1 VGVDDFMS
9 ERVSTS
15 KAVLDRLHR
24 PLWDLR
30 ISVTD
35 RCNFRCIYCM
45 PREVFGPGY
54 AFVPREDLLTLE
66 EIARVAKVFAMIGM
80 RKVRI
85 TGGEPL
91 IRRNLEHLIEMIDA
105 MEGVQ
110 DISLTTNGSML
121 SPSRAVSLK
130 QAGLKRLTISLDAL
144 DDATFKRINDVDY
157 PASRVLDGIDNA
169 RAAGFSDIKVNA
181 VVRRGFNEHA
191 VLDLV
196 KHFRHTG
203 CIVRFIEYMDV
214 GETNGW
220 NLDDVIPAADLVDRI
235 DALYPL
241 EAVSPNYPGEV
252 AKRWR
257 YRDGAG
263 EIGFITSVTQS
274 FCGDCSRAR
283 LSAVGE
289 LYTCLFGTQ
298 GHDLRD
304 LLRSGADDAQLLEA
318 VSRIWRGRTDRYSEL
333 RATATPVPVSGRA
346 KVEMSH
352 IGG

>member
-1 VGVDDFMS
+1 MTMITDTLS
-9 ERVSTS
+9 
-15 KAVLDRLHR
+15 R
-24 PLWDLR
+24 PLRDLR

-35 RCNFRCIYCM
+35 RCNFRCVYCM
-45 PREVFGPGY
+45 PREIFGPGY
-54 AFVPREDLLTLE
+54 AFVPRKDLLTLE
-66 EIARVAKVFAMIGM
+66 EIARIATVFARIGM

-91 IRRNLEHLIEMIDA
+91 IRRNLEHLVEMINAID
-105 MEGVQ
+105 GVE

-121 SPSRAVSLK
+121 TARRAADLK
-130 QAGLKRLTISLDAL
+130 KAGLRRLTVSLDAL
-144 DDATFKRINDVDY
+144 DDETFKKINDVDY
-157 PASRVLDGIDNA
+157 PAARVLDGIENA
-169 RAAGFSDIKVNA
+169 RTAGFSDIKVNA
-181 VVRRGFNEHA
+181 VIRNGLNEHA

-196 KHFRHTG
+196 KHFRGSG

-220 NLDDVIPAADLVDRI
+220 NLDDVIPAEQLVDQI
-235 DALYPL
+235 NAQFPL
-241 EAVSPNYPGEV
+241 EPINPNYRGEV

-257 YRDGAG
+257 YRDGGG

-274 FCGDCSRAR
+274 FCGECSRAR

-289 LYTCLFGTQ
+289 VYTCLFASQ
-298 GHDLRD
+298 GHDLRE
-304 LLRSGADDAQLLEA
+304 LLRSGADDEALL
-318 VSRIWRGRTDRYSEL
+318 SRVTQIWTGRDDRYSEL
-333 RATATPVPVSGRA
+333 RGLNVPLPASGRG

>member
-1 VGVDDFMS
+1 MILMS
-9 ERVSTS
+9 EHASTN

-24 PLWDLR
+24 PLRDLR

-35 RCNFRCIYCM
+35 RCNFRCVYCM
-45 PREVFGPGY
+45 PREIFGPGY
-54 AFVPREDLLTLE
+54 AFLPRKDLLTLE
-66 EIARVAKVFAMIGM
+66 EIARVAQVFAALGM

-105 MEGVQ
+105 TEGVQ

-121 SPSRAVSLK
+121 TADRAVSLK

-144 DDATFKRINDVDY
+144 DDATFKSINDVDY

-169 RAAGFSDIKVNA
+169 RAVGFSDIKVNA
-181 VVRRGFNEHA
+181 VVRRGLNEHA
-191 VLDLV
+191 VLDLA
-196 KHFRHTG
+196 KHFRHSG

-274 FCGDCSRAR
+274 FCRECSRAR

-298 GHDLRD
+298 GHDLRS
-304 LLRSGADDAQLLEA
+304 LLRSGADDAQLLQA
-318 VSRIWRGRTDRYSEL
+318 VSEIWQGREDRYSEL
-333 RATATPVPVSGRA
+333 RATATNVPVPGKA

>member
-1 VGVDDFMS
+1 MS
-9 ERVSTS
+9 AIISTGEPI
-15 KAVLDRLHR
+15 LDSLAR
-24 PLWDLR
+24 PLRDLR

-35 RCNFRCIYCM
+35 RCNFRCVYCM

-54 AFVPREDLLTLE
+54 AFVPRDDLLTLE
-66 EIARVAKVFAMIGM
+66 EIARIAGVFAAIGM

-105 MEGVQ
+105 IDGVE

-121 SPSRAVSLK
+121 SPGRATDLK
-130 QAGLKRLTISLDAL
+130 KSGLKRLTVSLDAL

-157 PASRVLDGIDNA
+157 PVSRVLDGIENA

-181 VVRRGFNEHA
+181 VVRRGFNQHA
-191 VLDLV
+191 VLDLA

-220 NLDDVIPAADLVDRI
+220 NLDDVIPASDLVDEI
-235 DALYPL
+235 DARYEL

-263 EIGFITSVTQS
+263 EIGLITSVTQS

-289 LYTCLFGTQ
+289 LYTCLFATR

-304 LLRSGADDAQLLEA
+304 LLRSGASDTQLLQA
-318 VSRIWRGRTDRYSEL
+318 VCEIWQGRNDRYSEL
-333 RATATPVPVSGRA
+333 RANGASIPVSGQA

>member
-1 VGVDDFMS
+1 
-9 ERVSTS
+9 
-15 KAVLDRLHR
+15 
-24 PLWDLR
+24 
-30 ISVTD
+30 
-35 RCNFRCIYCM
+35 M

-66 EIARVAKVFAMIGM
+66 EVARIAKVFAMIGM

-105 MEGVQ
+105 MDGVE

-121 SPSRAVSLK
+121 SPGRAVALK
-130 QAGLKRLTISLDAL
+130 KAGLKRLTVSLDAL
-144 DDATFKRINDVDY
+144 DDETFKRINDVDY
-157 PASRVLDGIDNA
+157 PVSRVLDGIENA

-220 NLDDVIPAADLVDRI
+220 NLDDVIPASDLVREI
-235 DALYPL
+235 DAQHPI
-241 EAVSPNYPGEV
+241 EPVSPNYRGEV

-257 YRDGAG
+257 FRDGAG
-263 EIGFITSVTQS
+263 EIGLITSVTQS
-274 FCGDCSRAR
+274 FCGECSRAR

-289 LYTCLFGTQ
+289 VYTCLFASQ

-304 LLRSGADDAQLLEA
+304 LLRSGISDAQLLQA
-318 VSRIWRGRTDRYSEL
+318 VCRIWQGRSDRYSEL
-333 RATATPVPVSGRA
+333 RATAASMPVPGQA

>member
-1 VGVDDFMS
+1 MS
-9 ERVSTS
+9 ERASTS
-15 KAVLDRLHR
+15 KAVLDRLNR
-24 PLWDLR
+24 PLRDLR

-35 RCNFRCIYCM
+35 RCNFRCVYCM

-54 AFVPREDLLTLE
+54 AFVPRKDLLTLE
-66 EIARVAKVFAMIGM
+66 EIARVAQVFASLGM

-105 MEGVQ
+105 TEGVE

-121 SPSRAVSLK
+121 TSVRAASLK

-169 RAAGFSDIKVNA
+169 RAAGFADIKVNA

-191 VLDLV
+191 VLNLV
-196 KHFRHTG
+196 KHFRHSG

-220 NLDDVIPAADLVDRI
+220 NLDDVIPAAELVDRI

-298 GHDLRD
+298 GHDLRS
-304 LLRSGADDAQLLEA
+304 LLRSGADDAQLLQA
-318 VSRIWRGRTDRYSEL
+318 VSEIWQERADRYSEL
-333 RATATPVPVSGRA
+333 RATATPVPLTGQA

>member
-1 VGVDDFMS
+1 
-9 ERVSTS
+9 
-15 KAVLDRLHR
+15 
-24 PLWDLR
+24 
-30 ISVTD
+30 
-35 RCNFRCIYCM
+35 
-45 PREVFGPGY
+45 
-54 AFVPREDLLTLE
+54 
-66 EIARVAKVFAMIGM
+66 
-80 RKVRI
+80 
-85 TGGEPL
+85 
-91 IRRNLEHLIEMIDA
+91 MIDA
-105 MEGVQ
+105 IDGVE

-121 SPSRAVSLK
+121 SPGRATDLK
-130 QAGLKRLTISLDAL
+130 KSGLKRLTVSLDAL

-157 PASRVLDGIDNA
+157 PVSRVLDGIENA

-181 VVRRGFNEHA
+181 VVRRGFNQHA
-191 VLDLV
+191 VLDLA

-220 NLDDVIPAADLVDRI
+220 NLDDVIPASDLVDEI
-235 DALYPL
+235 DARYEL

-289 LYTCLFGTQ
+289 LYTCLFATR

-304 LLRSGADDAQLLEA
+304 LLRSGASDTQLLQA
-318 VSRIWRGRTDRYSEL
+318 VCEIWQGRNDRYSEL
-333 RATATPVPVSGRA
+333 RANGASIPVSGQA

>member
-1 VGVDDFMS
+1 MS
-9 ERVSTS
+9 ERASTS
-15 KAVLDRLHR
+15 KAVLDKLNR
-24 PLWDLR
+24 PLRDLR

-35 RCNFRCIYCM
+35 RCNFRCVYCM

-54 AFVPREDLLTLE
+54 AFVPRKDLLTLE
-66 EIARVAKVFAMIGM
+66 EIARVAQVFASLGM

-105 MEGVQ
+105 TEGVE

-121 SPSRAVSLK
+121 TSVRAASLK

-169 RAAGFSDIKVNA
+169 RAAGFADIKVNA

-196 KHFRHTG
+196 KHFRHSG

-220 NLDDVIPAADLVDRI
+220 NLDDVIPAAELVDRI

-298 GHDLRD
+298 GHDLRS
-304 LLRSGADDAQLLEA
+304 LLRSGADDAQLLQA
-318 VSRIWRGRTDRYSEL
+318 VSEIWQERADRYSEL
-333 RATATPVPVSGRA
+333 RATATPVPLTGQA

>member
-1 VGVDDFMS
+1 MS
-9 ERVSTS
+9 ERASTS
-15 KAVLDRLHR
+15 KAVLDRLNR
-24 PLWDLR
+24 PLRDLR

-35 RCNFRCIYCM
+35 RCNFRCVYCM

-54 AFVPREDLLTLE
+54 AFVPRKDLLTLE
-66 EIARVAKVFAMIGM
+66 EIARVAQVFASLGM

-105 MEGVQ
+105 TEGVE

-121 SPSRAVSLK
+121 TSVRAASLK

-169 RAAGFSDIKVNA
+169 RAAGFADIKVNA

-196 KHFRHTG
+196 KHFRHSG

-220 NLDDVIPAADLVDRI
+220 NLDDVIPAAELVDRI

-298 GHDLRD
+298 GHDLRS
-304 LLRSGADDAQLLEA
+304 LLRSGADDAQLLRA
-318 VSRIWRGRTDRYSEL
+318 VSEIWQERADRYSEL
-333 RATATPVPVSGRA
+333 RATATPVPLTGQA

>member
-1 VGVDDFMS
+1 MILMS
-9 ERVSTS
+9 EHTPTS
-15 KAVLDRLHR
+15 KAVRDRLHR
-24 PLWDLR
+24 PLRDLR

-35 RCNFRCIYCM
+35 RCNFRCVYCM
-45 PREVFGPGY
+45 PREIFGPGY
-54 AFVPREDLLTLE
+54 AFLPRKDLLTLE
-66 EIARVAKVFAMIGM
+66 EIARVAQVFAALGM
-80 RKVRI
+80 RKVRL

-91 IRRNLEHLIEMIDA
+91 IRRNLEHLIEMIGA
-105 MEGVQ
+105 TEGVQ

-121 SPSRAVSLK
+121 TADRAASLK

-144 DDATFKRINDVDY
+144 DDATFKSINAVDY
-157 PASRVLDGIDNA
+157 PASRVLDVINNA
-169 RAAGFSDIKVNA
+169 RAAGFLDIKVKA
-181 VVRRGFNEHA
+181 VVRRGLNEHA
-191 VLDLV
+191 VLDLA
-196 KHFRHTG
+196 KHFRHSG

-298 GHDLRD
+298 GHDLRS
-304 LLRSGADDAQLLEA
+304 LLRSGADDTQLLQA
-318 VSRIWRGRTDRYSEL
+318 VSEIWQARTDRYSEL
-333 RATATPVPVSGRA
+333 RATATPLPVTGQA

>member
-1 VGVDDFMS
+1 MIFMS
-9 ERVSTS
+9 ERASTS

-24 PLWDLR
+24 PLRDLR

-35 RCNFRCIYCM
+35 RCNFRCVYCM

-54 AFVPREDLLTLE
+54 AFVPREELLTLE
-66 EIARVAKVFAMIGM
+66 EIARVAKVFAEIGM

-181 VVRRGFNEHA
+181 VVRQGFNEHA

-304 LLRSGADDAQLLEA
+304 VLRSGADDAQLLEA
-318 VSRIWRGRTDRYSEL
+318 VSQIWRGRTDRYSEL
-333 RATATPVPVSGRA
+333 RATATPVPFSGRA

>member
-1 VGVDDFMS
+1 MIFMS
-9 ERVSTS
+9 ERASTS
-15 KAVLDRLHR
+15 KVLLDRLNR
-24 PLWDLR
+24 PLRDLR

-35 RCNFRCIYCM
+35 RCNFRCVYCM

-54 AFVPREDLLTLE
+54 AFVPRKDLLTLE
-66 EIARVAKVFAMIGM
+66 EIARVAQVFASLGM

-91 IRRNLEHLIEMIDA
+91 IRRNLEHLIEMIDTT
-105 MEGVQ
+105 EGVE

-121 SPSRAVSLK
+121 TSVRAASLK

-169 RAAGFSDIKVNA
+169 RAAGFADIKVNA

-196 KHFRHTG
+196 KHFRHSG

-220 NLDDVIPAADLVDRI
+220 NLDDVIPAAELVDRI

-298 GHDLRD
+298 SHDLRS
-304 LLRSGADDAQLLEA
+304 LLRSGADDAQLLQA
-318 VSRIWRGRTDRYSEL
+318 VSEIWQERADRYSEL
-333 RATATPVPVSGRA
+333 RATATPVPLTGQA

>member
-1 VGVDDFMS
+1 
-9 ERVSTS
+9 
-15 KAVLDRLHR
+15 
-24 PLWDLR
+24 
-30 ISVTD
+30 
-35 RCNFRCIYCM
+35 
-45 PREVFGPGY
+45 EVFGPGY
-54 AFVPREDLLTLE
+54 AFVPRKDLLTLE
-66 EIARVAKVFAMIGM
+66 EIARVAQVFASLGM

-105 MEGVQ
+105 TEGVE

-121 SPSRAVSLK
+121 TSVRAASLK

-169 RAAGFSDIKVNA
+169 RAAGFADIKVNA

-196 KHFRHTG
+196 KYFRHSG

-220 NLDDVIPAADLVDRI
+220 NLDDVIPAAELVDRI

-298 GHDLRD
+298 GHDLRS
-304 LLRSGADDAQLLEA
+304 LLRSGADDAQLLQA
-318 VSRIWRGRTDRYSEL
+318 VSEIWQERADRYSEL
-333 RATATPVPVSGRA
+333 RATATPVPLTGQA

>member
-1 VGVDDFMS
+1 MS
-9 ERVSTS
+9 ERASTS
-15 KAVLDRLHR
+15 KAVLDRLNR
-24 PLWDLR
+24 PLRDLR

-35 RCNFRCIYCM
+35 RCNFRCVYCM

-54 AFVPREDLLTLE
+54 AFVPRKDLLTLE
-66 EIARVAKVFAMIGM
+66 EIARVAQVFASLGM

-105 MEGVQ
+105 TEGVE

-121 SPSRAVSLK
+121 TSVRAASLK

-169 RAAGFSDIKVNA
+169 RAAGFADIKVNA

-191 VLDLV
+191 VLNLV
-196 KHFRHTG
+196 KHFRHSG

-220 NLDDVIPAADLVDRI
+220 NLDDVIPAAELVDRI

-298 GHDLRD
+298 GHDLRS
-304 LLRSGADDAQLLEA
+304 LLRSGADDAQLLRA
-318 VSRIWRGRTDRYSEL
+318 VSEIWQERADRYSEL
-333 RATATPVPVSGRA
+333 RATATPVPLTGQA

>member
-1 VGVDDFMS
+1 MSTTLLTEEPIVDGL
-9 ERVSTS
+9 
-15 KAVLDRLHR
+15 AR
-24 PLWDLR
+24 PFRDLR

-35 RCNFRCIYCM
+35 RCNFRCVYCM

-54 AFVPREDLLTLE
+54 AFVPREELLTLE
-66 EIARVAKVFAMIGM
+66 EIARIVGVFAVIGM

-91 IRRNLEHLIEMIDA
+91 IRRNLEHLIEMIEA
-105 MEGVQ
+105 MDGVE

-121 SPSRAVSLK
+121 SQSRAVNLK
-130 QAGLKRLTISLDAL
+130 RAGLKRLTVSLDAL

-157 PASRVLDGIDNA
+157 PVSRVLDGIENA
-169 RAAGFSDIKVNA
+169 RAAGFSDIKVNT
-181 VVRRGFNEHA
+181 VVRRDLNQHA

-220 NLDDVIPAADLVDRI
+220 NLDDVIPASDLVDEI
-235 DALYPL
+235 NAWYPL

-274 FCGDCSRAR
+274 FCGECSRAR

-289 LYTCLFGTQ
+289 VYTCLFATQ

-304 LLRSGADDAQLLEA
+304 LLRSGASDAQLLQA
-318 VSRIWRGRTDRYSEL
+318 VCKIWQGRKDRYSEL
-333 RATATPVPVSGRA
+333 RATGASIPDTGQT

>member
-1 VGVDDFMS
+1 MS
-9 ERVSTS
+9 ERASTS
-15 KAVLDRLHR
+15 KAVLDRRRR
-24 PLWDLR
+24 PLRDLR
-30 ISVTD
+30 SSVTD
-35 RCNFRCIYCM
+35 RCNFRCVYCM

-54 AFVPREDLLTLE
+54 AFVPRKDLLTLE
-66 EIARVAKVFAMIGM
+66 EIARVAQVFASLGM

-105 MEGVQ
+105 TEGVE

-121 SPSRAVSLK
+121 TSVRAASLK

-169 RAAGFSDIKVNA
+169 RAAGFADIKVNA

-196 KHFRHTG
+196 KHFRHSG

-220 NLDDVIPAADLVDRI
+220 NLDDVIPAAELVDRI

-298 GHDLRD
+298 GHDLRS
-304 LLRSGADDAQLLEA
+304 LLRSGADDAQLLQA
-318 VSRIWRGRTDRYSEL
+318 VSEIWQERADRYSEL
-333 RATATPVPVSGRA
+333 RATATPVPLAGQA

>member
-1 VGVDDFMS
+1 M
-9 ERVSTS
+9 
-15 KAVLDRLHR
+15 LDRRNR
-24 PLWDLR
+24 PLRDLR

-35 RCNFRCIYCM
+35 RCNFRCVYCM

-54 AFVPREDLLTLE
+54 AFVPRKDLLTLE
-66 EIARVAKVFAMIGM
+66 EIARVAQVFASLGM

-105 MEGVQ
+105 TEGVE

-121 SPSRAVSLK
+121 TSVRAASLK

-169 RAAGFSDIKVNA
+169 RAAGFADIKVNA

-196 KHFRHTG
+196 KHFRHSG

-220 NLDDVIPAADLVDRI
+220 NLDDVIPAAELVDRI

-241 EAVSPNYPGEV
+241 ETVSPNYPGEV

-274 FCGDCSRAR
+274 FGGDCSRAR

-298 GHDLRD
+298 GHDLRS
-304 LLRSGADDAQLLEA
+304 LLRSGADDAQLLQA
-318 VSRIWRGRTDRYSEL
+318 VSEIWQERADRYSEL
-333 RATATPVPVSGRA
+333 RATATPVPLTGQA

>member
-1 VGVDDFMS
+1 MS
-9 ERVSTS
+9 ERASTS
-15 KAVLDRLHR
+15 KAVLDRLNR
-24 PLWDLR
+24 PLRDLR

-35 RCNFRCIYCM
+35 RCNFRCVYCM

-54 AFVPREDLLTLE
+54 AFVPRKDLLTLE
-66 EIARVAKVFAMIGM
+66 EIARVAQVFASLGM

-91 IRRNLEHLIEMIDA
+91 ICRNLEHLIEMIDA
-105 MEGVQ
+105 TEGVE

-121 SPSRAVSLK
+121 TSVRAASLK

-169 RAAGFSDIKVNA
+169 RAAGFADIKVNA
-181 VVRRGFNEHA
+181 VVRRGLNEHA

-196 KHFRHTG
+196 KHFRHSG

-220 NLDDVIPAADLVDRI
+220 NLDDVIPAAELVDRI

-298 GHDLRD
+298 GHDLRS
-304 LLRSGADDAQLLEA
+304 LLRSGADDAQLLQA
-318 VSRIWRGRTDRYSEL
+318 VSEIWQERADRYSEL
-333 RATATPVPVSGRA
+333 RATATPVPLTGQA

>member
-1 VGVDDFMS
+1 
-9 ERVSTS
+9 
-15 KAVLDRLHR
+15 
-24 PLWDLR
+24 
-30 ISVTD
+30 
-35 RCNFRCIYCM
+35 
-45 PREVFGPGY
+45 
-54 AFVPREDLLTLE
+54 VPRKDLLTLE
-66 EIARVAKVFAMIGM
+66 EIARVAQVFASLGM

-105 MEGVQ
+105 TEGVE

-121 SPSRAVSLK
+121 TSVRAASLK

-169 RAAGFSDIKVNA
+169 RAAGFADIKVNA

-196 KHFRHTG
+196 KHFRHSG

-220 NLDDVIPAADLVDRI
+220 NLDDVIPAAELVDRI

-298 GHDLRD
+298 GHDLRS
-304 LLRSGADDAQLLEA
+304 LLRSGADDAQLLQA
-318 VSRIWRGRTDRYSEL
+318 VSEIWKERADRYSEL
-333 RATATPVPVSGRA
+333 RATATPVPLTGQA

>member
-1 VGVDDFMS
+1 MS
-9 ERVSTS
+9 ERASTS
-15 KAVLDRLHR
+15 KAVLDRLNR
-24 PLWDLR
+24 PLRDLR

-35 RCNFRCIYCM
+35 RCNFRCVYCM

-54 AFVPREDLLTLE
+54 AFVPRKDLLTLE
-66 EIARVAKVFAMIGM
+66 EIARVAQVFASLGM

-105 MEGVQ
+105 TDGVE

-121 SPSRAVSLK
+121 TSVRAASLK

-169 RAAGFSDIKVNA
+169 RAAGFADIKVNA

-196 KHFRHTG
+196 KHFRHSG

-220 NLDDVIPAADLVDRI
+220 NLDDVIPAAELVDRI

-298 GHDLRD
+298 GHDLRS
-304 LLRSGADDAQLLEA
+304 LLRSGADDAQLLRA
-318 VSRIWRGRTDRYSEL
+318 VSEIWQERADRYSEL
-333 RATATPVPVSGRA
+333 RATATPVPLTGQA

>member
-1 VGVDDFMS
+1 MS
-9 ERVSTS
+9 EHASTS
-15 KAVLDRLHR
+15 RAVLDRLHR
-24 PLWDLR
+24 PLRDLR

-35 RCNFRCIYCM
+35 RCNFRCVYCM
-45 PREVFGPGY
+45 PREIFGPGY
-54 AFVPREDLLTLE
+54 AFLPRKDLLTLE
-66 EIARVAKVFAMIGM
+66 EIARVAQVFAALGM

-105 MEGVQ
+105 TEGVQ

-121 SPSRAVSLK
+121 TADRAVSLK

-144 DDATFKRINDVDY
+144 DDATFKSINDVDY

-169 RAAGFSDIKVNA
+169 RAVGFSDIKVNA
-181 VVRRGFNEHA
+181 VVRRGLNEHA
-191 VLDLV
+191 VLDLA
-196 KHFRHTG
+196 KHFRHSG

-220 NLDDVIPAADLVDRI
+220 NLDDVIPAADLVDQI

-274 FCGDCSRAR
+274 FCRECSRAR

-298 GHDLRD
+298 GHDLRS
-304 LLRSGADDAQLLEA
+304 LLRSGADDAQLLQA
-318 VSRIWRGRTDRYSEL
+318 VSEIWQGREDRYSEL
-333 RATATPVPVSGRA
+333 RATATNVPVPGQA

>member
-1 VGVDDFMS
+1 MILIS
-9 ERVSTS
+9 EHASTS
-15 KAVLDRLHR
+15 KAVQDRLHR
-24 PLWDLR
+24 PLRDLR

-35 RCNFRCIYCM
+35 RCNFRCVYCM
-45 PREVFGPGY
+45 PREIFGPGY
-54 AFVPREDLLTLE
+54 AFLPRKDLLTLE
-66 EIARVAKVFAMIGM
+66 EIARIAQVFAALGM

-105 MEGVQ
+105 TEGVQ

-121 SPSRAVSLK
+121 TADRAVSLK

-144 DDATFKRINDVDY
+144 DDATFKSINDVDY

-181 VVRRGFNEHA
+181 VVRRGLNEHA
-191 VLDLV
+191 VLDLA
-196 KHFRHTG
+196 KHFRHSG

-263 EIGFITSVTQS
+263 KLVSS
-274 FCGDCSRAR
+274 
-283 LSAVGE
+283 
-289 LYTCLFGTQ
+289 
-298 GHDLRD
+298 
-304 LLRSGADDAQLLEA
+304 LL
-318 VSRIWRGRTDRYSEL
+318 
-333 RATATPVPVSGRA
+333 
-346 KVEMSH
+346 
-352 IGG
+352 

>member
-1 VGVDDFMS
+1 MS
-9 ERVSTS
+9 ERASTS
-15 KAVLDRLHR
+15 KAVLDRLNR
-24 PLWDLR
+24 PLRDLR

-35 RCNFRCIYCM
+35 RCNFRCVYCM

-54 AFVPREDLLTLE
+54 AFVPRKDLLTLE
-66 EIARVAKVFAMIGM
+66 EIARVAQVFASLGM

-105 MEGVQ
+105 TEGVE

-121 SPSRAVSLK
+121 TSVRAASLK

-169 RAAGFSDIKVNA
+169 RAAGFADIKVNA

-196 KHFRHTG
+196 KHFRHSG

-298 GHDLRD
+298 GHDLRS

-318 VSRIWRGRTDRYSEL
+318 VREIWQERTDRYSEL
-333 RATATPVPVSGRA
+333 RATATLVPVTGQA